1 MDNETGESKW
11 KALVSVLPYFM
22 FPFEHLA
29 QIMYGQGFMINDH
42 AACLLL
48 IDSHRLLAL
57 CPFMAPVAA
66 MMYQE
71 SEGICGSLTTTLNVV
86 HSVGHCT

>member
-29 QIMYGQGFMINDH
+29 QMMYGQDFMINDH
-42 AACLLL
+42 AARLLL
-48 IDSHRLLAL
+48 KDSHRLLAL

-66 MMYQE
+66 MMF
-71 SEGICGSLTTTLNVV
+71 

>member
-1 MDNETGESKW
+1 MGYETGESNW
-11 KALVSVLPYFM
+11 KALVSVLLYSM
-22 FPFEHLA
+22 IPFEHLA
-29 QIMYGQGFMINDH
+29 QMMYGQGFTINCH
-42 AACLLL
+42 AARLLL
-48 IDSHRLLAL
+48 KDSDRLLAL